1 MSNPVDPG
9 TYRSRV
15 VNYTLSNTK
24 AGNPQ
29 VEVLFEFSQG
39 DGLSSTHHQIRWW
52 GQLSEKALPY
62 TLKNLITMGYRGT
75 TNEDFAKLADGV
87 EGGMIDLG
95 VEVDLVLENETSEQG
110 KTFLKVK
117 WINALGGVFKS
128 GMTREQAKV
137 KLGTMNIAA
146 QLAMI
151 RQEIGAPSPKK
162 QVRPAGGTPSAM
174 SEPEGGADFDF
185 SEM

>member
-1 MSNPVDPG
+1 MSNPIEPG
-9 TYRSRV
+9 TYRARV

-39 DGLSSTHHQIRWW
+39 EGVHESHHQTRWW

-75 TNEDFAKLADGV
+75 SNEDFAKLADGV
-87 EGGMIDLG
+87 EGGMIDLST
-95 VEVDLVLENETSEQG
+95 EVDLVLEYEAGEAG

-117 WINALGGVFKS
+117 WINTPGGGFKA

-137 KLGTMNIAA
+137 KLGMMNIAG

-151 RQEIGAPSPKK
+151 RQEIGAPAPK
-162 QVRPAGGTPSAM
+162 RPTQAAQAPLP
-174 SEPEGGADFDF
+174 EPQGVADFDF